1 MLCSCC
7 WPPGRRTTAAE
18 HGADTVTGDT
28 EPGRPTL
35 ERDQCPAS
43 ELLWPLMFF
52 ILPALCPDCA
62 SVIYCSFVFLWNSFM
77 GFQRL
82 IERAL
87 PSRKGNLPKYRLK
100 KKYLH

>member
-1 MLCSCC
+1 MRLLLCSCC

-35 ERDQCPAS
+35 ERDQCPVS

-62 SVIYCSFVFLWNSFM
+62 SVLYIVHSYFYGIVLWVSK
-77 GFQRL
+77 GL

-87 PSRKGNLPKYRLK
+87 QSRKGNLD
-100 KKYLH
+100 